1 MTSRNSNNNSDKPQS
16 QPLLALLLLPP
27 LLLPVA
33 TSRTST
39 SSKLPLRPVVK
50 VVADLAV
57 LLVPVPAPLVVKLSA
72 AWSSSAATPISNSF
86 VSLFN
91 SSLTC
96 SSPSCNRSPLGIP
109 RLPQSSDRTPINSCS
124 FWVRNLRTRRVL
136 CHPARRPFRLRKKSA
151 MLLSVYVVEY
161 PTLYPSCLL

>member
-1 MTSRNSNNNSDKPQS
+1 MFANDHDRVFPITSRNSNNNNSNKPQS

-57 LLVPVPAPLVVKLSA
+57 LLVPAPVPLVVKLSA
-72 AWSSSAATPISNSF
+72 A
-86 VSLFN
+86 
-91 SSLTC
+91 
-96 SSPSCNRSPLGIP
+96 
-109 RLPQSSDRTPINSCS
+109 
-124 FWVRNLRTRRVL
+124 
-136 CHPARRPFRLRKKSA
+136 
-151 MLLSVYVVEY
+151 
-161 PTLYPSCLL
+161 